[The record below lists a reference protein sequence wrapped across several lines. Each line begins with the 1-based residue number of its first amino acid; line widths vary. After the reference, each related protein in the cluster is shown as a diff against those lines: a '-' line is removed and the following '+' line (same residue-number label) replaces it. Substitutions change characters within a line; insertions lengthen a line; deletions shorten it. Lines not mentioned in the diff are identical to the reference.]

1 MKNNRKKQTSSYL
14 LIFLGIVAA
23 LLILIIL
30 YLTFF
35 RRDSQRSIN
44 LAKNGSATAQTE
56 DFTDGEASGF
66 TSGDETSEV
75 ADQSG
80 FVSDDGSSDSEASTD
95 DSSVQG
101 PSQRENAGSVQSSPT
116 PEEVTVP
123 YQTPAANA
131 EPVGSSQ
138 SSGSDSAQTTDGTSQ
153 GKKDSTMAAI
163 TPELSDDDGT
173 ISPSHGS
180 SAFDNKSDEKMDTL
194 VTQVQSQ
201 LPGSNGSWSVYI
213 CDLSG
218 GSEATINDSPMQ
230 AASLI
235 KLFIMGAVY
244 ENYDSLSQQYGSA
257 TLDSYLTP
265 MITVSDND
273 AANSLVSCLG
283 SGDSTAGMQ
292 KVNSFCQ
299 SHGYTNTS
307 MGRLL
312 LASNEFG
319 DNYTSAYDCGKFLKE
334 IYQICSGTTQTP
346 SLLHAEEMY
355 SLLKQQQRTNKIP
368 AALPEGVSVANKT
381 GELSDVENDAGILYN
396 AQGGNDLVIVFLSQN
411 LSSPGEAQ
419 NTIAQLSRSIYL
431 YYND

>member
-1 MKNNRKKQTSSYL
+1 MKNNKKKRTSSYL
-14 LIFLGIVAA
+14 LIILSIIAA
-23 LLILIIL
+23 LLLLIIL
-30 YLTFF
+30 YLTFLGNN
-35 RRDSQRSIN
+35 SQSSIH
-44 LAKNGSATAQTE
+44 LAKSDSASSQAE
-56 DFTDGEASGF
+56 DFTDSENAGF
-66 TSGDETSEV
+66 TSGDEISNS
-75 ADQSG
+75 ADQNG
-80 FVSDDGSSDSEASTD
+80 FISDDTASDSQSSSAEA
-95 DSSVQG
+95 SVQG
-101 PSQRENAGSVQSSPT
+101 PSQRESAGPAQISSA
-116 PEEVTVP
+116 PEAATVP
-123 YQTPAANA
+123 YQTPVANT
-131 EPVGSSQ
+131 
-138 SSGSDSAQTTDGTSQ
+138 DSASE
-153 GKKDSTMAAI
+153 
-163 TPELSDDDGT
+163 TPPTPQLSEDDGT

-194 VTQVQSQ
+194 IAQIQSQ

-213 CDLSG
+213 CDLAD
-218 GSEATINDSPMQ
+218 GSESTINDTPMQ

-244 ENYDSLSQQYGSA
+244 ENYDSLSSQYGSA
-257 TLDSYLTP
+257 ALDSYLTP

-283 SGDSTAGMQ
+283 GGDSAAGMQ

-299 SHGYTNTS
+299 AHGYTGTS

-346 SLLHAEEMY
+346 SLSHAEEMY
-355 SLLKQQQRTNKIP
+355 ALLKQQQRTNKIP

-396 AQGGNDLVIVFLSQN
+396 TQGGNDLVIVFLSQN
-411 LSSPGEAQ
+411 LSSVGDAQ

-431 YYND
+431 YYNS

>member
-35 RRDSQRSIN
+35 RKDSQSSIN
-44 LAKNGSATAQTE
+44 LAKNDSATDQTE
-56 DFTDGEASGF
+56 DFTDSETFSF
-66 TSGDETSEV
+66 TSGDETSDD

-131 EPVGSSQ
+131 EPVGPSQ

-153 GKKDSTMAAI
+153 EKEDSSMTAI

-194 VTQVQSQ
+194 VSQVQSQ
-201 LPGSNGSWSVYI
+201 LPGANGSWSFYI
-213 CDLSG
+213 CDLAG

-283 SGDSTAGMQ
+283 GGDSTAGMQ

>member
-14 LIFLGIVAA
+14 LIFLGIIAA

-35 RRDSQRSIN
+35 RKDSQSSIN
-44 LAKNGSATAQTE
+44 LAKNDSATDQTE
-56 DFTDGEASGF
+56 DFTDGETFGF
-66 TSGDETSEV
+66 TSGDETSDD

-80 FVSDDGSSDSEASTD
+80 FVSDDGSSNSEASTD

-101 PSQRENAGSVQSSPT
+101 PSRRESAGPVQSSPA
-116 PEEVTVP
+116 PEKVTVP

-131 EPVGSSQ
+131 EPVGPSQ

-153 GKKDSTMAAI
+153 EKEDSSKAAI

-194 VTQVQSQ
+194 VTQIQSQ
-201 LPGSNGSWSVYI
+201 LPGANGSWSVYI
-213 CDLSG
+213 CDLAG

-283 SGDSTAGMQ
+283 GGDSTAGMQ